1 MTALNCYNIYYC
13 SKKSNKGMG
22 NSGTKVVLAASILRG
37 RIAAVQ
43 ENAREDL
50 YIITSPLLLKIATA
64 SESDTV

>member
-1 MTALNCYNIYYC
+1 
-13 SKKSNKGMG
+13 MG

-50 YIITSPLLLKIATA
+50 YIITSPLPLKIATA